1 MPAKV
6 LVVAINKG
14 GVGKT
19 TLAFH
24 AAHRAAEDGF
34 RTLLA
39 DLDPQGNAT
48 TMCVGTAWTELPPA
62 EAPHRAVELYQ
73 PKRSQRRPLSV
84 CENLDVLPTP
94 RTDRDLSEVE
104 RYPAEA
110 ADHFRARLAEFLPD
124 YDLIILDTPPTLGF
138 LTLVPLLS
146 ADYVVSPVKP
156 ESLDIDG
163 LAGITQTVEELR
175 AGGNPALQHLGF
187 VLSMCDA
194 GRDRRQD
201 AVIAHLRK
209 LLGRALAPHGVPL
222 SIPMRY
228 IADEHLPVWRNA
240 TTGSERVAAD
250 AFRNV
255 TAWLLKSVLAS
266 SRSPAAHLRPSKSTK
281 RSLLSR
287 VFSRNRE
294 AQP

>member
-24 AAHRAAEDGF
+24 TAHRAAEDGY
-34 RTLLA
+34 RVLLA

-48 TMCVGTAWTELPPA
+48 TMCVGSSWTSLPPN
-62 EAPHRAVELYQ
+62 EAPFRAVELYQ
-73 PKRSQRRPLSV
+73 SSPSPRQPLQV
-84 CENLDVLPTP
+84 AENLDLLPTR

-104 RYPAEA
+104 RYPSEA
-110 ADHFRARLAEFLPD
+110 ADHFRSRLGAFLPD
-124 YDLIILDTPPTLGF
+124 YDLVILDTPPTLGF

-146 ADYVVSPVKP
+146 ADFVVSPVKP

-163 LAGITQTVEELR
+163 LAGITQTVEEIR
-175 AGGNPALQHLGF
+175 AGGNPGLQHLGF

-201 AVIAHLRK
+201 AVISQLKK
-209 LLGRALAPHGVPL
+209 LVGRSLAPHSLPL
-222 SIPMRY
+222 SVPMRY
-228 IADEHLPVWRNA
+228 IADEHTPVWRKAA
-240 TTGSERVAAD
+240 TGAERTAAD

-255 TAWLLKSVLAS
+255 TSWLIKSVLSAKAT
-266 SRSPAAHLRPSKSTK
+266 PARRPSTPK
-281 RSLLSR
+281 RSILGR
-287 VFSRNRE
+287 MFSRNRE